1 MVDRTDPRE
10 DRHLSRLRRL
20 AWQSRGCRT
29 AALLAATIALTAPAS
44 CTAAG
49 HGSAPTTTPSAAGP
63 PPSVTPSTT
72 PTPAA
77 LAGGACLLLD
87 FKTVAEQLGTTFT
100 VSAAADTSGTFS
112 CVLQGSAGSYPRL
125 TLSIT
130 ATELSPA
137 DFIADVKPKGST
149 SVAEL
154 GKTAYEAQVDAT
166 KSAGPVIEIG
176 WLSGNDRLII
186 FRYAFP
192 TGTSAAVSK
201 ALVPKMVSLAKI
213 VDQTT
218 V

>member
-1 MVDRTDPRE
+1 M
-10 DRHLSRLRRL
+10 
-20 AWQSRGCRT
+20 
-29 AALLAATIALTAPAS
+29 IALTAPAA
-44 CTAAG
+44 CTTTG
-49 HGSAPTTTPSAAGP
+49 HGSTPTSTPSAAGP
-63 PPSVTPSTT
+63 PASVTPSTAP

-87 FKTVAEQLGTTFT
+87 FNIVAKQLGTAFT

-112 CVLQGSAGSYPRL
+112 CVLQESAGRYPRL

-137 DFIADVKPKGST
+137 DFTADVKPKGST

-154 GKTAYEAQVDAT
+154 GKIAYEAQKSAT

-176 WLSGNDRLII
+176 WLSGNDRLIV
-186 FRYAFP
+186 FRYEFP
-192 TGTSAAVSK
+192 TGTSAAVST
-201 ALVPKMVSLAKI
+201 ALAPKMVSLAKI

>member
-1 MVDRTDPRE
+1 M
-10 DRHLSRLRRL
+10 SRLRRL
-20 AWQSRGCRT
+20 AWQSRRHWV
-29 AALLAATIALTAPAS
+29 AALAAAFIALTATAA
-44 CTAAG
+44 CTTAG
-49 HGSAPTTTPSAAGP
+49 HGSAPSAAGP
-63 PPSVTPSTT
+63 PASVTPSTAP

-87 FKTVAEQLGTTFT
+87 FNTVAKQLGTAFN

-112 CVLQGSAGSYPRL
+112 CVLQESSGSYPRL
-125 TLSIT
+125 SLSIT
-130 ATELSPA
+130 ATNLSPA
-137 DFIADVKPKGST
+137 DFTADVKPKGSA

-154 GKTAYEAQVDAT
+154 GKTAYEAQVAAT
-166 KSAGPVIEIG
+166 KSAGPVIEVG

-192 TGTSAAVSK
+192 TGTSPEVSK
-201 ALVPKMVSLAKI
+201 ALAPKMVNLSKI

>member
-1 MVDRTDPRE
+1 M
-10 DRHLSRLRRL
+10 
-20 AWQSRGCRT
+20 
-29 AALLAATIALTAPAS
+29 IALTALAA
-44 CTAAG
+44 CTTAG
-49 HGSAPTTTPSAAGP
+49 HGSAPAATPSAAGP
-63 PPSVTPSTT
+63 PASVSASTAP

-87 FKTVAEQLGTTFT
+87 FNTVAKHLGTTFT

-112 CVLQGSAGSYPRL
+112 CVLQQSSASYPRL

-130 ATELSPA
+130 ATDLSPA
-137 DFIADVKPKGST
+137 DFTADVKPKDAT

-154 GKTAYEAQVDAT
+154 GKTAYEEQVSAT
-166 KSAGPVIEIG
+166 KSAGPVIEVG
-176 WLSGNDRLII
+176 WLSGNDRLIV

-192 TGTSAAVSK
+192 AGTSAAVSK
-201 ALVPKMVSLAKI
+201 ALAPKMVSLAKI

>member
-1 MVDRTDPRE
+1 M
-10 DRHLSRLRRL
+10 SRLRRR
-20 AWQSRGCRT
+20 ARRSRRRRAT
-29 AALLAATIALTAPAS
+29 ALVAALIAVTAPAA
-44 CTAAG
+44 CTTAG
-49 HGSAPTTTPSAAGP
+49 HGSAPIAPPAP
-63 PPSVTPSTT
+63 PPSVTPSTAP

-87 FKTVAEQLGTTFT
+87 FNTVAKQLGTAFT

-112 CVLQGSAGSYPRL
+112 CVLQESSGSYPRL

-130 ATELSPA
+130 ATELSPD
-137 DFIADVKPKGST
+137 DFTADVKPKGST

-154 GKTAYEAQVDAT
+154 GKTAYEAQVSAPE
-166 KSAGPVIEIG
+166 SAGPVIEVG

-192 TGTSAAVSK
+192 TGTSPDVSK
-201 ALVPKMVSLAKI
+201 ALAPKMVSLAKI

>member
-1 MVDRTDPRE
+1 
-10 DRHLSRLRRL
+10 LSRLRRL
-20 AWQSRGCRT
+20 AWQSRRRRV
-29 AALLAATIALTAPAS
+29 AALAAALIVLSAS
-44 CTAAG
+44 AACTTAG
-49 HGSAPTTTPSAAGP
+49 HGSGPTATPSAAGP
-63 PPSVTPSTT
+63 PASVTPSTAP

-87 FKTVAEQLGTTFT
+87 FTTVAKQLGTAFA

-112 CVLQGSAGSYPRL
+112 CVLQESSGSYPRL

-130 ATELSPA
+130 ATNLSPA
-137 DFIADVKPKGST
+137 DFTADVKPKGST

-154 GKTAYEAQVDAT
+154 GKTAYEAQVSAT
-166 KSAGPVIEIG
+166 KSAGPVIEVG

-192 TGTSAAVSK
+192 TGTSLDVSK
-201 ALVPKMVSLAKI
+201 ALAPKMVTLAKI

>member
-1 MVDRTDPRE
+1 
-10 DRHLSRLRRL
+10 LSRLRRL
-20 AWQSRGCRT
+20 AWQSRRRRL
-29 AALLAATIALTAPAS
+29 AALAAALIVLSAS
-44 CTAAG
+44 AACTTAG
-49 HGSAPTTTPSAAGP
+49 HGSGPTATPSAAGP
-63 PPSVTPSTT
+63 PASVTPSTAP

-87 FKTVAEQLGTTFT
+87 FTTVAEQLGTAFA

-112 CVLQGSAGSYPRL
+112 CVLQESSGSYPRL

-130 ATELSPA
+130 ATNLSPA
-137 DFIADVKPKGST
+137 DFTADVKPKGST

-154 GKTAYEAQVDAT
+154 GKTAYEAQVSAT
-166 KSAGPVIEIG
+166 KSAGPVIEVG

-192 TGTSAAVSK
+192 TGTSPDVSK
-201 ALVPKMVSLAKI
+201 ALAPKMVTLAKI

>member
-1 MVDRTDPRE
+1 M
-10 DRHLSRLRRL
+10 SRLRRF
-20 AWQSRGCRT
+20 ARQSRRRRG
-29 AALLAATIALTAPAS
+29 AALAAVLIALAAPAA
-44 CTAAG
+44 CTTGG
-49 HGSAPTTTPSAAGP
+49 HGSAPTTPPSAAGP
-63 PPSVTPSTT
+63 PASAAPSSTGP

-87 FKTVAEQLGTTFT
+87 FGTVAKQLGTAFT

-112 CVLQGSAGSYPRL
+112 CVLQEPSGSYPRL

-130 ATELSPA
+130 ATDLSPA
-137 DFIADVKPKGST
+137 DFTADVKPKGST

-154 GKTAYEAQVDAT
+154 GKVAYQEQVSAT
-166 KSAGPVIEIG
+166 KSAGPVIEVG
-176 WLSGNDRLII
+176 WLSGNDRLIV

-192 TGTSAAVSK
+192 TGTSSGVSK
-201 ALVPKMVSLAKI
+201 ALAPKMVNLAKI

>member
-1 MVDRTDPRE
+1 M
-10 DRHLSRLRRL
+10 SKLRRR
-20 AWQSRGCRT
+20 AWQPCGRRAT
-29 AALLAATIALTAPAS
+29 VLVAALIAVTAPAA
-44 CTAAG
+44 CTTAG
-49 HGSAPTTTPSAAGP
+49 HGSAPTAAGP
-63 PPSVTPSTT
+63 PPSVTLSTAP

-87 FKTVAEQLGTTFT
+87 FNTVAKQLGTAFT

-112 CVLQGSAGSYPRL
+112 CVLQESSGSYPRL

-130 ATELSPA
+130 ATELSPD
-137 DFIADVKPKGST
+137 DFTADVKPKGST

-154 GKTAYEAQVDAT
+154 GKTAYETQVSAT
-166 KSAGPVIEIG
+166 KSAGPVIEVG
-176 WLSGNDRLII
+176 WLSGNNRLIS

-192 TGTSAAVSK
+192 TGTSPDVSK
-201 ALVPKMVSLAKI
+201 ALAPKMVSLAKI

>member
-1 MVDRTDPRE
+1 
-10 DRHLSRLRRL
+10 LSRLRRL
-20 AWQSRGCRT
+20 PWPLRRRRV
-29 AALLAATIALTAPAS
+29 AALAAALIALTAPAA
-44 CTAAG
+44 CRTAG
-49 HGSAPTTTPSAAGP
+49 HGSAPTATPSAAAP
-63 PPSVTPSTT
+63 PASVTPSAAP

-87 FKTVAEQLGTTFT
+87 FNTVAKQLGTAFT

-112 CVLQGSAGSYPRL
+112 CVLQESSGSYPRL

-130 ATELSPA
+130 ATNLSPA
-137 DFIADVKPKGST
+137 DFTADVKPKGST

-154 GKTAYEAQVDAT
+154 GKTAYEAQVSAT
-166 KSAGPVIEIG
+166 KSAGPVIEVG

-192 TGTSAAVSK
+192 TGTSAEVSK
-201 ALVPKMVSLAKI
+201 ALAPKMVNLAKI